1 MSLTRALIIIPTY
14 NEIDNVENI
23 VRAVLEQEKN
33 TPDVQLS
40 VLIVDDNSPDG
51 TAAVVKKL
59 QEDPALGPERVH
71 LLSRPGKMGLGTAY
85 VEGFRYGLSHT
96 FDYIFEMDAD
106 FSHDPEEI
114 PNFLREIKSYDVVLG
129 SRYITGANVAN
140 WPLRRLL
147 LSYYANKYARIVTG
161 LKVYDTTGGF
171 KCFRREVLESIDL
184 NGIHSN
190 GYAFQ
195 IEMNFRAWR
204 KKFRIKEIPI
214 VFVDRRAGT
223 SKMNKSIVRE
233 AVLLVWKLKLKTISG
248 EL

>member
-1 MSLTRALIIIPTY
+1 MKKAIIIIPTY
-14 NEIDNVENI
+14 NESDNAANIINAVFAEQAKIVDVELNI
-23 VRAVLEQEKN
+23 
-33 TPDVQLS
+33 
-40 VLIVDDNSPDG
+40 LIVDDNSPDG
-51 TAAVVKKL
+51 TADIVRKI
-59 QEDPALGPERVH
+59 QEMNPRVH
-71 LLSRPGKMGLGTAY
+71 LISRAGKMGLGTAY
-85 VEGFRYGLSHT
+85 VAGFKYGLANG

-114 PNFLREIKSYDVVLG
+114 QNFLREIKDYDLVLG

-147 LSYYANKYARIVTG
+147 LSYYANKYARLVTG
-161 LKVYDTTGGF
+161 IKVNDATGGF
-171 KCFRREVLESIDL
+171 KCFRREVLQAIDL
-184 NGIHSN
+184 DDIRSN
-190 GYAFQ
+190 GYSFQ

-223 SKMNKSIVRE
+223 SKMNKAIVRE
-233 AVLLVWKLKLKTISG
+233 AMTMVWRLKLRALKG

>member
-1 MSLTRALIIIPTY
+1 MKRALVIIPTY
-14 NEIDNVENI
+14 NEADNVENI
-23 VRAVLEQEKN
+23 VRAVLEQERR
-33 TPDVQLS
+33 TPDVSLA

-51 TAAVVKKL
+51 TADIVRRL
-59 QEDPALGPERVH
+59 QTDSSVGEERLH

-85 VEGFRYGLSHT
+85 VAGFKYGLERG
-96 FDYIFEMDAD
+96 FDYLFEMDAD

-114 PNFLREIKSYDVVLG
+114 PNFLREIQTYDLVLG

-147 LSYYANKYARIVTG
+147 LSYYANKYARLVTG
-161 LKVYDTTGGF
+161 IKVYDATGGF
-171 KCFRREVLESIDL
+171 KCFRREVLETIDL
-184 NGIHSN
+184 EHIHSN

-204 KKFRIKEIPI
+204 KKFKIKEIPI

-223 SKMNKSIVRE
+223 SKMSKSIVRE
-233 AVLLVWKLKLKTISG
+233 AMLLVWKLKFKAISG